1 MPVYPNKNTT
11 TGQRTLLGFD
21 YGKRRIGVA
30 VGQELTGT
38 ASPLET
44 VRAKEGK
51 PDWPAITR
59 LIQDWQANA
68 LVVGLPLNMDDTEQ
82 EMTRAARRFANQ
94 LKGRYHLP
102 VFMTDERLTSVAAEY
117 MLDENP
123 IDGQKKRPRSQR
135 QAKKREALIDQVAAQ
150 LILTTFFNQQADDN
164 LEQ

>member
-1 MPVYPNKNTT
+1 MSPTT
-11 TGQRTLLGFD
+11 NPDTHQGKRTLLGFD

-30 VGQELTGT
+30 VGQEVTAT

-44 VRAKEGK
+44 VRARDGK
-51 PDWPAITR
+51 PDWNAITR
-59 LIQDWQANA
+59 LIHDWHADA

-102 VFMTDERLTSVAAEY
+102 VFLTDERLTSVAAEQI
-117 MLDENP
+117 LDEP
-123 IDGQKKRPRSQR
+123 
-135 QAKKREALIDQVAAQ
+135 QAHGKIRASRREELIDQIAAQ
-150 LILTTFFNQQADDN
+150 LILTTFFNQQASDH